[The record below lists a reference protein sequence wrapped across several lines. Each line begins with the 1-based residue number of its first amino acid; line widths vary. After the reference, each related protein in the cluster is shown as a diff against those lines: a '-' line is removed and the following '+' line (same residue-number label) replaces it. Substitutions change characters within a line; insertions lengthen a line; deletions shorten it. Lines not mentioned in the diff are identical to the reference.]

1 MANFIAKSPKYAVA
15 ELNKVASRKTGEIEA
30 QCKLGEDFA
39 EDDYSL
45 ENGAIVFVNAED
57 NTIAK
62 DYTANKCVDAMYLH
76 FSNPRRYEDGRSGME
91 NFIYQVNDDYETF
104 GHAYLPR
111 LYKLTT
117 GDIFTTNFDFE
128 AGKGI
133 ITEKV
138 EIGTTFTFG
147 SHKIMAIESS
157 ALETVPADTIGAT
170 YRVIA

>member
-1 MANFIAKSPKYAVA
+1 MANFITGGAKYSVA

-39 EDDYSL
+39 DDDYSL
-45 ENGAIVFVNAED
+45 ENGAIVFVKAQD
-57 NTIAK
+57 NTIVK
-62 DYTANKCVDAMYLH
+62 EYSDECVDAMYLH
-76 FSNPRRYEDGRSGME
+76 FSNPRRYEDGRTGME
-91 NFIYQVNDDYETF
+91 NFIYHVNDDYETF

-117 GDIFTTNFDFE
+117 GDIFTTNFDFD

-133 ITEKV
+133 ITEVPDK
-138 EIGTTFTFG
+138 GTTFEFG
-147 SHKIMAIESS
+147 NHKIMVIESS
-157 ALETVPADTIGAT
+157 ALDTVPADTIGAT